1 MPEII
6 KKSISLRHRLV
17 VAFKT
22 RYSAPRL
29 HPPAVLD
36 EIPILKLPEPVP
48 QAEQRVGVDVVK
60 NEKRQG
66 VLEFRVQDD
75 PEQAD
80 GQLPRDNVEQ
90 EHEVQEDSVK
100 FMIFE

>member
-1 MPEII
+1 M
-6 KKSISLRHRLV
+6 
-17 VAFKT
+17 
-22 RYSAPRL
+22 
-29 HPPAVLD
+29 
-36 EIPILKLPEPVP
+36 
-48 QAEQRVGVDVVK
+48 GVDVVQ

-66 VLEFRVQDD
+66 ILEFRVQDD
-75 PEQAD
+75 SEQAD